1 MRGLMT
7 AVSGIDGGSGRAAA
21 RSFAIVQR
29 RKSRREEWETHVR
42 LASLMQRY
50 IDPSCV
56 FWSSLENAPR
66 SMLGGLFARRRNVR
80 AGLPDLMVIAR
91 GLPPVFVE
99 LKSSRGVASAAKI
112 RTELVAAGCS
122 WFLVRSSGAGLAALF
137 YAGIPF
143 KRRWQPPKRLRP
155 WEGPL
160 LGTEKR
166 GTLSGPRALTQPPSL
181 SCGSSLAGHPRM
193 LRQPRSR
200 RNIRHADTGAC
211 RALPAP
217 QAVHSEFLL

>member
-99 LKSSRGVASAAKI
+99 LKSSRGVASAAQKKI

-122 WFLVRSSGAGLAALF
+122 WFLVRSSRAGLAALF

-155 WEGPL
+155 WEGPF

-166 GTLSGPRALTQPPSL
+166 LPQHPRVASERRAARQRWRLRQRARAAQRAGTARHEGAQPPD
-181 SCGSSLAGHPRM
+181 GSAP
-193 LRQPRSR
+193 
-200 RNIRHADTGAC
+200 AA
-211 RALPAP
+211 ALNTA
-217 QAVHSEFLL
+217 S